1 LQYYYDASE
10 AEAWMS
16 EQELYMMGDER
27 AKDEIG
33 AQNFMK
39 KHQVLENAVED
50 YADVVRQLGEKSRTL
65 IDSEHPERY
74 LLLYMII
81 FDWFMVFKATFY
93 NISVISWRSF
103 FLVKET
109 GENH

>member
-1 LQYYYDASE
+1 
-10 AEAWMS
+10 MS

-39 KHQVLENAVED
+39 KHQVLENAVEN
-50 YADVVRQLGEKSRTL
+50 YADVVRQLGEKSRAL

-74 LLLYMII
+74 VNCCGCVLTKCNKKKSSI
-81 FDWFMVFKATFY
+81 K
-93 NISVISWRSF
+93 
-103 FLVKET
+103 
-109 GENH
+109 

>member
-1 LQYYYDASE
+1 
-10 AEAWMS
+10 MS

-50 YADVVRQLGEKSRTL
+50 YADVVRQLGEKSRAL

-74 LLLYMII
+74 LFLYMII
-81 FDWFMVFKATFY
+81 FGWFMVFNTTFN
-93 NISVISWRSF
+93 NISVISWQSVL
-103 FLVKET
+103 LVEET
-109 GENH
+109 V